1 MNVNVLTGQGRGRV
15 LVAIIPTRETLSIG
29 NSMDQ
34 LLLMLQLL
42 LVY

>member
-1 MNVNVLTGQGRGRV
+1 MDVNVLTGQGWGRV
-15 LVAIIPTRETLSIG
+15 LVAITPIREILNIG

-34 LLLMLQLL
+34 LLLIVQLL